1 MSKLFKFELPHPDS
15 SAIQNAEPKSGT
27 AASHADLPDLTKLIQ
42 HVHQKKRLSQMSLVA
57 RFMSLDPVAR
67 DAFEE
72 RAAILEFDAGFT
84 REEAEAKAFQMVM
97 QAFHDA
103 E

>member
-1 MSKLFKFELPHPDS
+1 
-15 SAIQNAEPKSGT
+15 
-27 AASHADLPDLTKLIQ
+27 
-42 HVHQKKRLSQMSLVA
+42 MSLVA

-72 RAAILEFDAGFT
+72 RAAILEFDSGFT
-84 REEAEAKAFQMVM
+84 REEVEAKAFQMVM
-97 QAFHDA
+97 QAFHDS